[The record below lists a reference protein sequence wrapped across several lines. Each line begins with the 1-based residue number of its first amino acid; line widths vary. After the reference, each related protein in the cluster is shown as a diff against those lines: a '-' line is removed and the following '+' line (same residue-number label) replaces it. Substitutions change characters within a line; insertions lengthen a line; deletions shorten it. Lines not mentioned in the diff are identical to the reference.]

1 MHHHPSMAAPIA
13 ARLRLPGGGRMR
25 AFLLALV
32 VADIFPCC
40 STTTGGHGQPVFPPS
55 SQSWGGWKPSVPPGL
70 GFAAEGGSHRR
81 IIGGV
86 DAQGRYP
93 WAVQIGKVGGQAL
106 TVCIFPTRSQPS
118 LPCTSSHRV
127 VVSRNRQHGL
137 DLGLPCP
144 LHFAPD
150 QRGEC
155 IDRARVAVHERLV
168 DLLMRPSLYC
178 FLLAV
183 LWAAHRWT
191 LGVDGCPLRDD
202 SRQHRIQV
210 TIYRVL
216 CSFTRSLTHSPVH
229 SANGSTKP

>member
-1 MHHHPSMAAPIA
+1 MEGLKKEGRMRQRQSRNQGQDTLDSAAVSDSWQADQGGGRRCNGRNSRGSEEGMHQHPSMDAPIA

-32 VADIFPCC
+32 VACIFPCC

-106 TVCIFPTRSQPS
+106 TV
-118 LPCTSSHRV
+118 
-127 VVSRNRQHGL
+127 
-137 DLGLPCP
+137 
-144 LHFAPD
+144 
-150 QRGEC
+150 
-155 IDRARVAVHERLV
+155 
-168 DLLMRPSLYC
+168 
-178 FLLAV
+178 
-183 LWAAHRWT
+183 
-191 LGVDGCPLRDD
+191 
-202 SRQHRIQV
+202 
-210 TIYRVL
+210 
-216 CSFTRSLTHSPVH
+216 
-229 SANGSTKP
+229 